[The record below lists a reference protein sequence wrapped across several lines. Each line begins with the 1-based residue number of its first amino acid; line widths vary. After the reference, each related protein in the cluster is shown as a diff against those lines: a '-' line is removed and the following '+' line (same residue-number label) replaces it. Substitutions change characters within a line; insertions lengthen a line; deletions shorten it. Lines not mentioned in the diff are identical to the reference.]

1 MKQYIAIL
9 LALFCLTATAF
20 SQNVEVKVY
29 KVHPNYDG
37 LFDEESIMIPAQAK
51 IMMKSPSKV
60 EGAMTL
66 KELYDAGW
74 RIVLVYDDTG
84 GSGFGKSSNNS
95 KFIMEKRKDN

>member
-37 LFDEESIMIPAQAK
+37 LFDEESIMIPA
-51 IMMKSPSKV
+51 
-60 EGAMTL
+60 G
-66 KELYDAGW
+66 
-74 RIVLVYDDTG
+74 
-84 GSGFGKSSNNS
+84 
-95 KFIMEKRKDN
+95 

>member
-66 KELYDAGW
+66 NELYDAGW
-74 RIVLVYDDTG
+74 KIVAVLMIPLDQDLVNHLITRG
-84 GSGFGKSSNNS
+84 L
-95 KFIMEKRKDN
+95 